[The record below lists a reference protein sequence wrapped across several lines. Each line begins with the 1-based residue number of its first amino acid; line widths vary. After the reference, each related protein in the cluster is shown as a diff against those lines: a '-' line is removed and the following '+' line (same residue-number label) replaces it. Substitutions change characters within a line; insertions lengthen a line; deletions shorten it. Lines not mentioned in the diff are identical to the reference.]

1 MPGLLMM
8 SSYLQETR
16 CCTVL
21 HCVLY
26 CTVLHCTA
34 PEGAG
39 VVLLGHHDHGL
50 EAGHLLAAEAARAAG
65 GEAGHDL
72 HHHLVVVLG
81 LETVRGHQ
89 TPHPHL
95 QFEHLNV
102 SAKIRGR

>member
-8 SSYLQETR
+8 SSYLQVMR

-21 HCVLY
+21 Y
-26 CTVLHCTA
+26 CTGLYCTA

-39 VVLLGHHDHGL
+39 VVVLGHHDHGL

-65 GEAGHDL
+65 SEAGHDL
-72 HHHLVVVLG
+72 HHQLVVVLG

-95 QFEHLNV
+95 QLECSNV
-102 SAKIRGR
+102 STKIRPPSPC